1 MYCFLILSSFVKI
14 SFIHILSIH
23 WDVRIHGISR
33 TLIDLKTVCTQKFLW
48 FRFKTVFDA
57 DASNYISININ
68 IQKILKGK
76 QFYHYKVANA
86 LSASR
91 YSTEWTLLSVTKS
104 SFYLV
109 FLFISTTRIWPR
121 KFLISILYI
130 SLSW

>member
-48 FRFKTVFDA
+48 FRFKTIFDA
-57 DASNYISININ
+57 DACYISINTN
-68 IQKILKGK
+68 TQKISKEK
-76 QFYHYKVANA
+76 QFYHYKVANM